1 MNRFVLRTVVVGAA
15 VLFAPA
21 FVTAQ
26 TSPNQ
31 GTPQEQRACNSD
43 TRRHCREAMSQGD
56 MAVLA
61 CLQQQRAKLSRNCQ
75 AVLRSTVSREGGLA
89 CTRF

>member
-1 MNRFVLRTVVVGAA
+1 MNRFVLRIAVVGAA

-26 TSPNQ
+26 TGPNR
-31 GTPQEQRACNSD
+31 GTPEERSACNSD
-43 TRRHCREAMSQGD
+43 TRRHCRETMSQGD

-61 CLQQQRAKLSRNCQ
+61 CLQQHRAKLSRNCQ
-75 AVLRSTVSREGGLA
+75 AVLQRHGQ
-89 CTRF
+89 